1 MKVAIYGS
9 TITENKNQNQLQKC
23 REYAQQHNHEI
34 ENEFIDDPD
43 TDGRS
48 FEQLIEA
55 AADFDGVV
63 MQDRAQLSRNTAE
76 RETRL
81 KALREAG
88 LETLFVSGN

>member
-1 MKVAIYGS
+1 MKIAIYGR
-9 TITENKNQNQLQKC
+9 TNGQNDIEEQIKNC
-23 REYAQQHNHEI
+23 REYAQQNNHEI
-34 ENEFIDDPD
+34 ENEFIDDLD

-63 MQDRAQLSRNTAE
+63 MQDRARLSRNAFE
-76 RETRL
+76 AETRM

-88 LETLFVSGN
+88 LQTMFISGN

>member
-1 MKVAIYGS
+1 MKIAIYGR
-9 TITENKNQNQLQKC
+9 TNGQNDIEEQVAKC
-23 REYAQQHNHEI
+23 REYAQRNNHEI
-34 ENEFIDDPD
+34 ENEFIDDLD

-63 MQDRAQLSRNTAE
+63 MQDRARLSRNAME
-76 RETRL
+76 AETRM

-88 LETLFVSGN
+88 LETMFISGM

>member
-1 MKVAIYGS
+1 MKIAIYGR
-9 TITENKNQNQLQKC
+9 TNGQNDIQEQIKNC
-23 REYAQQHNHEI
+23 REYAQRNNHEI
-34 ENEFIDDPD
+34 ENEFIDDLD

-63 MQDRAQLSRNTAE
+63 MQDRARLSRNAME
-76 RETRL
+76 AETRM

-88 LETLFVSGN
+88 LETMFISGK